1 MKNEY
6 ENETFFAQYAQMP
19 RSKEGLSAAG
29 EWHQLQRLM
38 PELRGKRVLDLGC
51 GYGWHCKYATDQG
64 AAEVL
69 GIDLVHFGIVMC
81 INLTIAGFTPPFGSQ
96 MFTTC
101 AITGCS
107 IEKYAKQAIPFVAVL
122 VAVLLLLTYIP
133 GIVLL
138 VPNLL
143 A

>member
-1 MKNEY
+1 MISQALTAGISSKYVFLLVVNVMLLAIGC
-6 ENETFFAQYAQMP
+6 FFD
-19 RSKEGLSAAG
+19 GGAAMI
-29 EWHQLQRLM
+29 LLA
-38 PELRGKRVLDLGC
+38 PLLVPV
-51 GYGWHCKYATDQG
+51 
-64 AAEVL
+64 AEVL

>member
-1 MKNEY
+1 MRIS
-6 ENETFFAQYAQMP
+6 FCI
-19 RSKEGLSAAG
+19 LSMAF
-29 EWHQLQRLM
+29 W
-38 PELRGKRVLDLGC
+38 
-51 GYGWHCKYATDQG
+51 
-64 AAEVL
+64 
-69 GIDLVHFGIVMC
+69 
-81 INLTIAGFTPPFGSQ
+81 
-96 MFTTC
+96 FTTC